1 MPYQIMIAADA
12 YLLSFYFN
20 GGTNQRQYLDRAAGS
35 GLGDIEVEVGS
46 YPAGRYILLLGL

>member
-12 YLLSFYFN
+12 CLLSFYFN

-46 YPAGRYILLLGL
+46 YPAGRYIL